1 MLEVKI
7 RFLGPVRKEGADF
20 LEGMWFFGYITVMQ
34 SKLEPLK
41 LWAWMEFY
49 EPIKPET
56 WGSAS
61 DCLMCFRHSRLI
73 ILEEHQHFCS
83 LPIKMPQNFEQ
94 IIPLCIEDLPILLF
108 LSCRKYILED
118 KYDIV
123 MNRLEANLLSL
134 YNLFSVCRI
143 TGMFVGRQCTGIC
156 FEPFITVRIEPL
168 CLPPT
173 KALW

>member
-1 MLEVKI
+1 MLEVRI
-7 RFLGPVRKEGADF
+7 RFPGPVRKEGADF
-20 LEGMWFFGYITVMQ
+20 LEAVWFFGYIMLMQ
-34 SKLEPLK
+34 SKLESLK

-61 DCLMCFRHSRLI
+61 DCLMCFRHSCLI

-83 LPIKMPQNFEQ
+83 LPTKMPQTFEK
-94 IIPLCIEDLPILLF
+94 IIPLCIEDLPIPLF
-108 LSCRKYILED
+108 LSCRKYILGD

-123 MNRLEANLLSL
+123 MNRLEGSLLSL
-134 YNLFSVCRI
+134 YNLFSFCRI
-143 TGMFVGRQCTGIC
+143 IGMFVGRQCPGIH
-156 FEPFITVRIEPL
+156 FEPFIGVGIEPL
-168 CLPPT
+168 CSPPI